1 MYRSKCLSL
10 FEVFKKNYTNLVKLL
25 PMKDDVF
32 VAELY
37 THDLISFSLK
47 ETLRSEP
54 VSTTKA
60 TLFLDSAIEPTVS
73 INDSTKLDVLLEIMK
88 GYSDKRVRQLGETI
102 SSMLN
107 QGSGTSKAGKIIL

>member
-1 MYRSKCLSL
+1 
-10 FEVFKKNYTNLVKLL
+10 
-25 PMKDDVF
+25 MKDDVF

-60 TLFLDSAIEPTVS
+60 ALFLDSAIEPSVS
-73 INDSTKLDVLLEIMK
+73 INNSTKLDALLEIMK
-88 GYSDKRVRQLGETI
+88 GYGDETVRQLGETI
-102 SSMLN
+102 SSLLN
-107 QGSGTSKAGKIIL
+107 QGAGTSKRD